1 VQAILLQLPR
11 GVELVERCGVLA
23 FKRGVPGR
31 SGIDGTPVQVLTNR
45 LRNQSGPVTPGDG
58 GTKLLAKVVVKCDR
72 NAHGHGHDTTND
84 HTESTIAG
92 RISVSRSQPTAPRPR
107 YRGPMST
114 RHLPA
119 QVGDLPP
126 IGRPANSA
134 LLAAGVTTLAQ
145 VATYRRADL
154 LAMHGVGPK
163 AVGILATALAERGL
177 TFAD

>member
-1 VQAILLQLPR
+1 
-11 GVELVERCGVLA
+11 
-23 FKRGVPGR
+23 
-31 SGIDGTPVQVLTNR
+31 
-45 LRNQSGPVTPGDG
+45 
-58 GTKLLAKVVVKCDR
+58 
-72 NAHGHGHDTTND
+72 
-84 HTESTIAG
+84 
-92 RISVSRSQPTAPRPR
+92 
-107 YRGPMST
+107 MST

-145 VATYRRADL
+145 VATYRRDDL
-154 LAMHGVGPK
+154 LAMHGIGPK